1 MQPGDDSQ
9 QEWTFTLYNFDN
21 TDEVKKEVREG
32 FLFLLL
38 TYFRCKMSLYAVCI
52 SVFCR
57 TCPA

>member
-32 FLFLLL
+32 
-38 TYFRCKMSLYAVCI
+38 
-52 SVFCR
+52 VFFGF
-57 TCPA
+57 AADIFQM